1 MCDFVYGN
9 NEREMFSFKGFIT
22 KGTNTHLE
30 HLEDA
35 IIDRGSKGG
44 IDAVNFLKSIK
55 KMLTGHVGGK
65 LNVTVK
71 WDGAPAVICGTNPEN
86 GRFFVGSKS
95 VFNVTPKIN
104 YTTGDILKNHD
115 GGLATKLIVCL
126 RELSKLGIPGIL
138 QGDVLF
144 TKGDVKTTTID
155 EQDFYTFTPNTITYA
170 VATNS
175 EIGKRIARARLG
187 IVFHT
192 VYTGS
197 KMSNLKASFGSL
209 RGFPNLSSVFVTDAT
224 YKDTSGVATFNNAE
238 MSQFDNI
245 IAMAEG
251 SLSKAQSILNIFDVS
266 EPLSVG
272 YKLKSFFNFY
282 IRGSQGDMA
291 KVKDLVEMFRSYYL
305 NMLQQEVDA
314 VSKEETKKKYRTI
327 RDTGLNFIDR
337 NKTSLYFTIASWI
350 SLQRAKNFL
359 IRKLNQIQSI
369 GHFIR
374 TPDGYRVTSPE
385 GYVAVDRVRGAVKLV
400 DRLEFS
406 RANFNIA
413 KDWVKG

>member
-1 MCDFVYGN
+1 
-9 NEREMFSFKGFIT
+9 MFSFKGFIT

-30 HLEDA
+30 HLEDS
-35 IIDRGSKGG
+35 IIDDGSKGG
-44 IDAVNFLKSIK
+44 RNAINFLKSIK
-55 KMLTGHVGGK
+55 KMLTGHTGGR

-71 WDGAPAVICGTNPEN
+71 WDGAPAVICGINPEN
-86 GRFFVGSKS
+86 GKFFVGTKS

-104 YTTGDILKNHD
+104 YSTGDIMRNHD
-115 GGLATKLIVCL
+115 GPLATKLIICL
-126 RELSKLGIPGIL
+126 RELSKLGITGIL
-138 QGDVLF
+138 QGDLLF

-155 EQDFYTFTPNTITYA
+155 EQDYYVFTPNTITYA
-170 VATNS
+170 VATDS
-175 EIGKRIARARLG
+175 QIGKRIASARLG

-192 VYTGS
+192 LYSGN
-197 KMSNLKASFGSL
+197 KMSSLKASFGSL
-209 RGFPNLSSVFVTDAT
+209 KGFPKLSSVFVTDAT
-224 YKDTSGVATFNNAE
+224 YKDASGSATFNNTE
-238 MSQFDNI
+238 MTQFDNI

-251 SLSKAQSILNIFDVS
+251 SLSKA
-266 EPLSVG
+266 EPLLNQFNTSDSLAVG

-282 IRGSQGDMA
+282 IRNSQGDMA
-291 KVKDLVEMFRSYYL
+291 KVKELIDMFRSYYV

-314 VSKEETKKKYRTI
+314 VSKDETKKKYRKI
-327 RDTGLNFIDR
+327 RDDGLNFIDR
-337 NKTSLYFTIASWI
+337 NTQAIYFTIASWV

-374 TPDGYRVTSPE
+374 TPDGYRVTNPE

-406 RANFNIA
+406 RANFTIA

>member
-1 MCDFVYGN
+1 
-9 NEREMFSFKGFIT
+9 MFSFKGFIT

-30 HLEDA
+30 HLEDS

-44 IDAVNFLKSIK
+44 RDAVNFLKSIK
-55 KMLTGHVGGK
+55 KMLTGHVGGR

-71 WDGAPAVICGTNPEN
+71 WDGAPAVICGINPEN
-86 GRFFVGSKS
+86 GKFFVGTKS
-95 VFNVTPKIN
+95 VFNVNPKIN
-104 YTTGDILKNHD
+104 YSTGDILKNHD
-115 GGLATKLIVCL
+115 GPLASKLIVCL
-126 RELSKLGIPGIL
+126 RELSKLGIQGIL
-138 QGDVLF
+138 QGDLLF
-144 TKGDVKTTTID
+144 TKGDVKTTSID
-155 EQDFYTFTPNTITYA
+155 EQDYYTFTPNTITYA
-170 VATNS
+170 VPVNS
-175 EIGKRIARARLG
+175 TIGKRISRARLG

-192 VYTGS
+192 MYSGKDMKS
-197 KMSNLKASFGSL
+197 LSASFGSV
-209 RGFPNLSSVFVTDAT
+209 RGFPMVSSVFIADAT
-224 YKDTSGVATFNNAE
+224 YSDTSGSSTFNKSE
-238 MSQFDNI
+238 MAQFDNI

-251 SLSKAQSILNIFDVS
+251 SLSKAETLLNQFNSTDS
-266 EPLSVG
+266 LSVG
-272 YKLKSFFNFY
+272 FRLKTFFNYY
-282 IRGSQGDMA
+282 IRNSQGDMA
-291 KVKDLVEMFRSYYL
+291 KVRELIDMFRSYYV

-327 RDTGLNFIDR
+327 RDNGLDFIDK
-337 NKTSLYFTIASWI
+337 NKNALYFTIASWI

-406 RANFNIA
+406 RANFTIA

>member
-1 MCDFVYGN
+1 
-9 NEREMFSFKGFIT
+9 MFSFKGFIT

-30 HLEDA
+30 HLEDS

-44 IDAVNFLKSIK
+44 KDAVNFLKSIK

-71 WDGAPAVICGTNPEN
+71 WDGAPAVICGVNPEN
-86 GRFFVGSKS
+86 GKFFVATKS
-95 VFNVTPKIN
+95 LFNVTPKIN
-104 YTTGDILKNHD
+104 YSTGDILKNHD
-115 GGLATKLIVCL
+115 GGLATKLIICL
-126 RELSKLGIPGIL
+126 RELSKLGITGIL
-138 QGDVLF
+138 QGDLLF

-155 EQDFYTFTPNTITYA
+155 EQDYYVFTPNTITYA
-170 VATNS
+170 VAKDS
-175 EIGKRIARARLG
+175 QIGRRIAGARLG

-192 VYTGS
+192 VYSGS
-197 KMSNLKASFGSL
+197 KISNLKASFGSL
-209 RGFPNLSSVFVTDAT
+209 KGFPKLSSVFVTDAT
-224 YKDTSGVATFNNAE
+224 YKDASGSATFNVSE
-238 MSQFDNI
+238 MTQFDNI

-251 SLSKAQSILNIFDVS
+251 SLTQAEPILNQFNTS
-266 EPLSVG
+266 EPLAVG
-272 YKLKSFFNFY
+272 YKLKSFFNFF
-282 IRGSQGDMA
+282 IRNSQGDMA
-291 KVKDLVEMFRSYYL
+291 KVKELIESFRTYYA
-305 NMLQQEVDA
+305 NMVQQEVDA
-314 VSKEETKKKYRTI
+314 VSKEETKNKYRTI
-327 RDTGLNFIDR
+327 RDNGLDFIDK
-337 NKTSLYFTIASWI
+337 NKRALYFTIASWI

-374 TPDGYRVTSPE
+374 TPDGYKVTSPE

-406 RANFNIA
+406 RANFTIA

>member
-1 MCDFVYGN
+1 
-9 NEREMFSFKGFIT
+9 MFSFKGFIT

-30 HLEDA
+30 HLEDS

-44 IDAVNFLKSIK
+44 RDAVNFLKSIK

-71 WDGAPAVICGTNPEN
+71 WDGAPAVICGINPEN
-86 GRFFVGSKS
+86 GKFFVATKS
-95 VFNVTPKIN
+95 LFNVTPKIN
-104 YTTGDILKNHD
+104 YSTGDILKNHD
-115 GGLATKLIVCL
+115 GGLATKLIICL
-126 RELSKLGIPGIL
+126 RELSKLGITGIL
-138 QGDVLF
+138 QGDLLF

-155 EQDFYTFTPNTITYA
+155 EQDYYVFTPNTITYA
-170 VATNS
+170 VAKDS
-175 EIGKRIARARLG
+175 QIGRRIAGARLG

-192 VYTGS
+192 VYSGS
-197 KMSNLKASFGSL
+197 KISNLKASFGSI
-209 RGFPNLSSVFVTDAT
+209 RGFPKLSSVFVTDAT
-224 YKDTSGVATFNNAE
+224 YKDASGSATFNVSE
-238 MSQFDNI
+238 MTQFDNI

-251 SLSKAQSILNIFDVS
+251 SLTQAEPILNQFNTS
-266 EPLSVG
+266 EPLAVG
-272 YKLKSFFNFY
+272 YKLKSFFNFF
-282 IRGSQGDMA
+282 IRNSQGDMA
-291 KVKDLVEMFRSYYL
+291 KVKELIESFRTYYA
-305 NMLQQEVDA
+305 NMVQQEVDA
-314 VSKEETKKKYRTI
+314 VSKEETKNKYRTI
-327 RDTGLNFIDR
+327 RDNGLDFIDK
-337 NKTSLYFTIASWI
+337 NKRALYFTIASWI

-374 TPDGYRVTSPE
+374 TPDGFKVTNPE

-406 RANFNIA
+406 RANFTIA